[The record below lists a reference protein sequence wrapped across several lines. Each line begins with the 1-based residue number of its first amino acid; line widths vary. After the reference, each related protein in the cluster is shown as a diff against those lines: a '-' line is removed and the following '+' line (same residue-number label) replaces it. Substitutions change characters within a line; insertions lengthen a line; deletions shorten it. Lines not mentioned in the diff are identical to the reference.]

1 MKIFSITFCTLAAV
15 YRTGKIAKDAF
26 RIVHYV
32 TTFTCSIAV
41 ARFVLN
47 Q

>member
-32 TTFTCSIAV
+32 TTFTCIAV